1 MTLTNGLTAM
11 IARHEM
17 KTDPELRNLQTAQYY
32 AYASLA
38 KQYPELFKMYKEE
51 HKKVKGDYNNKAF
64 RSVRKEHELEFQ
76 ELYEQEALKRGIK
89 TNYHRRKLAIAKM
102 RAELDMLEKDP
113 LKPLT
118 VRLVGLPMIKE

>member
-1 MTLTNGLTAM
+1 M
-11 IARHEM
+11 M
-17 KTDPELRNLQTAQYY
+17 KTDQALRNLQTAQYY
-32 AYASLA
+32 AYSSLS
-38 KQYPELFKMYKEE
+38 KKYPELFVMYKNMY
-51 HKKVKGDYNNKAF
+51 KGVSVDYNNKAF
-64 RSVRKEHELEFQ
+64 RCIRKEHELEFQ